1 MISRCQTIRLTLS
14 LKALFTFFAM
24 GSVALCAFADGN
36 LTSSVKVVR
45 DKQIQVP
52 FPAVFSVP
60 PVVEYMQFQHLDWS
74 ATTGEI
80 AASAMQGP
88 WLYVVN
94 PATGAT
100 RTIRTAIR
108 GVGRALTW
116 LPNTTLLMADGAMQ
130 ELIGN
135 AQVYDTVGDLSQP
148 AMGTFMNMRTAVK
161 GIVMEDGRPGFV
173 VIGDPKLTSVEN
185 GVKYYAYIHIG
196 PDWKPA
202 RKMQVFPT
210 DSTVYH
216 VESAAVTQTPIGVYT
231 VLQAHQVIRPG
242 GARLPDG
249 HWQTPITKDVAF
261 IVNLS
266 TDKTLCQIDIFGADP
281 TIDRTYVSLPRGI
294 GISKNG
300 RWMAISTQQMF
311 DLYDVKTCKRLHR
324 LSDRNDLYPRGG
336 GFVAPVFTP
345 DEKYLI
351 LVGST
356 VRTSQGGYL
365 SVWRVADGKLIY
377 HDQELRPQALT
388 VDPSSKRF
396 VVGHDQG
403 QLTLFHIED

>member
-1 MISRCQTIRLTLS
+1 MILRRKNIKMTPS
-14 LKALFTFFAM
+14 LKALFTFIAM
-24 GSVALCAFADGN
+24 GLFAIGAFADGN

-52 FPAVFSVP
+52 FPPEFSVP
-60 PVVEYMQFQHLDWS
+60 PVVEYMQFQYLDWS

-80 AASAMQGP
+80 AASAIQGP
-88 WLYVVN
+88 YVYLVN

-100 RTIRTAIR
+100 RTIRTAAR
-108 GVGRALTW
+108 GAGRALTW
-116 LPNTTLLMADGAMQ
+116 LPNTTLLIADGAK
-130 ELIGN
+130 LDPYGN
-135 AQVYDTVGDLSQP
+135 AQVYDTAGDVTQP
-148 AMGTFMNMRTAVK
+148 ALSSFMNIRIEVK
-161 GIVMEDGRPGFV
+161 GITMDDGRPGFV
-173 VIGDPKLTSVEN
+173 VIGDPKLTNVDN
-185 GVKYYAYIHIG
+185 GVKYYAYIHAG
-196 PDWKPA
+196 PDWKPV
-202 RKMQVFPT
+202 RKVQVFPS
-210 DSTVYH
+210 DGTVYH

-324 LSDRNDLYPRGG
+324 LSDRNDFYPRGA
-336 GFVAPVFTP
+336 GFVAPVFTS

-351 LVGST
+351 LAGNT

-365 SVWRVADGKLIY
+365 NIWRVVDGKLIY
-377 HDQELRPQALT
+377 HAEVLRPQALT
-388 VDPSSKRF
+388 VDPNSKRF
-396 VVGHDQG
+396 VVGHAQG
-403 QLTLFHIED
+403 QLTFFHIED